1 MQYKIAPLFCRPWTI
16 NGMTPRLIESHYEN
30 NYGGAFARLNA
41 VAEELA
47 ALDPQTTPP
56 HVINRLKQE
65 EMAALNSTLL
75 HELYFASLGG
85 DGRAVPEAMT
95 SAITRDFGSVSRW
108 RHEFTALAN
117 ALANG
122 SGWVLLSWVPRDRR
136 LINQSTSETSQG
148 VAGALPILALD
159 MYEHAYQIDFGTN
172 AAAYV
177 AAFMRNIDWSAV
189 QGRYEDANAVK
200 PPRPLVQKEFGDVPS
215 VTIDEVKAMLQ
226 SGEPVQV
233 IDTRPRHYSS
243 RAQDIVE
250 GAVWRD
256 PERVDEWIGELSKTT
271 PVVTFCVYGF
281 HIGCQ
286 TAETLR
292 NAGFDARYMAGGH
305 YAWKAAKGPVK
316 PFDPAALS

>member
-1 MQYKIAPLFCRPWTI
+1 MRYQIAPLFCRPWTI

-30 NYGGAFARLNA
+30 NYGGAVVRLNA
-41 VAEELA
+41 IADELA
-47 ALDPQTTPP
+47 ALDPQTTSS

-65 EMAALNSTLL
+65 ETAALNSTLL

-85 DGRAVPEAMT
+85 DGRAVPEAM
-95 SAITRDFGSVSRW
+95 AGAFTRDFGSVDRW
-108 RHEFTALAN
+108 RHEFVALAN
-117 ALANG
+117 VLGASA
-122 SGWVLLSWVPRDRR
+122 GWVLLSWVPRDGR
-136 LINQSTSETSQG
+136 LVNQTVSEATSG
-148 VAGALPILALD
+148 VAGAIPILALD
-159 MYEHAYQIDFGTN
+159 MYEHAYHLDFGAN
-172 AAAYV
+172 PAAYI
-177 AAFMRNIDWSAV
+177 ATFMRNIDWSAV
-189 QGRYEDANAVK
+189 QGRYEDAIEAK
-200 PPRPLVQKEFGDVPS
+200 PPRPLVQKEFGDLPA
-215 VTIDEVKAMLQ
+215 VTIEEVRAMIQ

-233 IDTRPRHYSS
+233 IDTRPRHYTS

-286 TAETLR
+286 TAATLR
-292 NAGFDARYMAGGH
+292 KAGFDASYMAGGH

-316 PFDPAALS
+316 LFDPAALA

>member
-1 MQYKIAPLFCRPWTI
+1 MRYQIAPLFCRPWTI

-41 VAEELA
+41 VAEELD
-47 ALDPQTTPP
+47 ALDPQTTPA
-56 HVINRLKQE
+56 HVIGRLKQE
-65 EMAALNSTLL
+65 EVAALNSTLL

-85 DGRAVPEAMT
+85 DGRAVPETMAN
-95 SAITRDFGSVSRW
+95 AIARDFGSVDRW
-108 RHEFTALAN
+108 RHEFVALAN
-117 ALANG
+117 ALAVN
-122 SGWVLLSWVPRDRR
+122 SGWVLLTWLPRDGR
-136 LINQSTSETSQG
+136 LINQSVTDTAQG
-148 VAGALPILALD
+148 VAGGIPILALD

-177 AAFMRNIDWSAV
+177 ATFMRNIEWNAV
-189 QGRYEDANAVK
+189 QGRYEDAIAVK
-200 PPRPLVQKEFGDVPS
+200 PPRPLVQKEFGDLPS
-215 VTIDEVKAMLQ
+215 VTIDEVKAMLD

-256 PERVDEWIGELSKTT
+256 PERVDNWVGELSKEK
-271 PVVTFCVYGF
+271 PVVTFSVYGF

-286 TAETLR
+286 TAATLR
-292 NAGFDARYMAGGH
+292 KAGFDARYMAGGH
-305 YAWKAAKGPVK
+305 YAWKAAQGPVK